1 MIRTLK
7 EKKKE
12 THLLE
17 KVDAG
22 FNVKIE
28 KTWNDTMDGAGYAT
42 PQIITKNLLERR
54 GEERGSAWKGR
65 GHFPIR
71 DR

>member
-42 PQIITKNLLERR
+42 PSRK
-54 GEERGSAWKGR
+54 
-65 GHFPIR
+65 
-71 DR
+71 